1 MGRGRDVIT
10 YFCFRISCG
19 HFRCRIIFV
28 GPFKNHLVFAL
39 QYFLLVSL
47 TVLIAAFTPTYF
59 ITKAL
64 VSMKGGW
71 GWPHLLWLSKL
82 CSHVTI
88 VSDCSRAAFTQPF
101 HFTKAPISMKN
112 GWGCHTYSTEI

>member
-10 YFCFRISCG
+10 SLLFSDFLWSFPLSDYFCRT
-19 HFRCRIIFV
+19 
-28 GPFKNHLVFAL
+28 L
-39 QYFLLVSL
+39 QKPPCIRVTILLVSL

-82 CSHVTI
+82 RSHVTI
-88 VSDCSRAAFTQPF
+88 VSDCSRAAFYPAIS
-101 HFTKAPISMKN
+101 TKAPISMKN